1 MYQFPIGRLVKHYS
15 NLSCQYNTLH
25 LEKIKRK
32 RKKNNKN
39 PTFREIFNQFNNALK
54 GDLSIFDF
62 FRSSSRRDKKK
73 GEKSEIKVC
82 QTLSAKR
89 LKEIVWGKN
98 LREGKNHEK
107 PYSRK
112 IDRANSREVLNIG
125 MPGCR
130 LSFIFNH

>member
-1 MYQFPIGRLVKHYS
+1 M
-15 NLSCQYNTLH
+15 
-25 LEKIKRK
+25 
-32 RKKNNKN
+32 
-39 PTFREIFNQFNNALK
+39 NQFNNALK
-54 GDLSIFDF
+54 GVSRMSTF
-62 FRSSSRRDKKK
+62 FYRSSSRRNKKE
-73 GEKSEIKVC
+73 EKSEVKVC

-98 LREGKNHEK
+98 LCEGKNHEK

-125 MPGCR
+125 MPGCQ

>member
-15 NLSCQYNTLH
+15 SLSCQYNTLH
-25 LEKIKRK
+25 LKKSFFLNKIQLVEKYEPVQQRS
-32 RKKNNKN
+32 
-39 PTFREIFNQFNNALK
+39 Q
-54 GDLSIFDF
+54 GGLSNVDF
-62 FRSSSRRDKKK
+62 FYRSSSRRNKK
-73 GEKSEIKVC
+73 GEKSEVKVC

-89 LKEIVWGKN
+89 LRKILWGKN
-98 LREGKNHEK
+98 LCEGKNHEK
-107 PYSRK
+107 SYSRK

>member
-1 MYQFPIGRLVKHYS
+1 MSRNI
-15 NLSCQYNTLH
+15 
-25 LEKIKRK
+25 
-32 RKKNNKN
+32 
-39 PTFREIFNQFNNALK
+39 NQFNNALK
-54 GDLSIFDF
+54 GGLSNFDF
-62 FRSSSRRDKKK
+62 LFRSSSRRNKK
-73 GEKSEIKVC
+73 GEKSEVKVC

-98 LREGKNHEK
+98 LRESKNHEK

>member
-1 MYQFPIGRLVKHYS
+1 MYQFPIGRLVQHYS

-32 RKKNNKN
+32 RKKITKIQHFEKYLTSSTTLSKGVSLFS
-39 PTFREIFNQFNNALK
+39 TFFVLLF
-54 GDLSIFDF
+54 GGT
-62 FRSSSRRDKKK
+62 KKK

-98 LREGKNHEK
+98 LCEGKNHEK
-107 PYSRK
+107 SYSRK